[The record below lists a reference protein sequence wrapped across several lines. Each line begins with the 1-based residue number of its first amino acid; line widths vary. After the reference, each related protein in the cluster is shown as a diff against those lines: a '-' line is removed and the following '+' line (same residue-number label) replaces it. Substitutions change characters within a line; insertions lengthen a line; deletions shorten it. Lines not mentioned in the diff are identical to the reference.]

1 MAMNSMRNACKWQN
15 ILYSCIYR
23 LTNLFLSTPWL
34 TTRRRTCPICKG
46 DVVRS
51 MTHCQ
56 SSDSGSRHTQS
67 SDDIESPDSISRAGA
82 SSAPVLIEGVNND
95 DSDTEQTAGLLG
107 HHASSEPQS
116 SWRNLATL
124 SFSALSGDTI
134 WHQARADRNR

>member
-1 MAMNSMRNACKWQN
+1 MF
-15 ILYSCIYR
+15 
-23 LTNLFLSTPWL
+23 TNLFSTPWL

-51 MTHCQ
+51 MTRCQ
-56 SSDSGSRHTQS
+56 PGDPGNHAQS
-67 SDDIESPDSISRAGA
+67 SDDIHSAESISRAGA
-82 SSAPVLIEGVNND
+82 SSAPVLIEGVND
-95 DSDTEQTAGLLG
+95 DPSDTEQTAGLLDD
-107 HHASSEPQS
+107 HANSAPQS

>member
-1 MAMNSMRNACKWQN
+1 MHVSDIKELGLCSD
-15 ILYSCIYR
+15 IL
-23 LTNLFLSTPWL
+23 LTSFLSTPWL

-51 MTHCQ
+51 LAHCQ
-56 SSDSGSRHTQS
+56 SSDSRSHREQS
-67 SDDIESPDSISRAGA
+67 SDDAHSVQSISRGSA
-82 SSAPVLIEGVNND
+82 SSAPVLIEGAND
-95 DSDTEQTAGLLG
+95 DTSDTEQNAGL
-107 HHASSEPQS
+107 HDDHANSAPQS